1 MFPVVLLFLPG
12 TPQVGVSS
20 GVFLQVLLGPPSLPG
35 EGEGEVEGGGHQSQT
50 AEYSE
55 GVPHAELLDDQAAHQ
70 AAHRLTNSE
79 I

>member
-1 MFPVVLLFLPG
+1 MFPALLLLSR
-12 TPQVGVSS
+12 TVQVGVSS
-20 GVFLQVLLGPPSLPG
+20 RMILQVLAWPPSLPG
-35 EGEGEVEGGGHQSQT
+35 EGEGKVEGGGHQSQT

-55 GVPHAELLDDQAAHQ
+55 GVPHSELLDDQAAHQ